1 MNLNEYQSKI
11 IPFDTFDKEQWDGDL
26 TKPAFMEKVLGL
38 AGEAGEVEDK
48 FKKILRDNGAKLT
61 PEAKEGIIKELG
73 DTLWYLATI
82 ARYLDVT
89 LDDLARGNIDKLQSR
104 LDRNK
109 LSGSGDN
116 R

>member
-1 MNLNEYQSKI
+1 MDLNDYQTQI
-11 IPFDTFDKEQWDGDL
+11 IPFDLFDKEQWDGDI

-48 FKKILRDNGAKLT
+48 VKKVLRDDNAKLT
-61 PEAKEGIIKELG
+61 PEKKQEILKELG
-73 DTLWYLATI
+73 DTLWYVATI
-82 ARYLDVT
+82 ARYLDAPLGEIAKQNVK
-89 LDDLARGNIDKLQSR
+89 KLQSR

>member
-11 IPFDTFDKEQWDGDL
+11 AAYDLFDKDDWSGEL
-26 TKPAFMEKVLGL
+26 TDSSFMEKVLGL
-38 AGEAGEVEDK
+38 AGEAGEVADK
-48 FKKILRDNGAKLT
+48 FKKILRDDNAKLT
-61 PEAKEGIIKELG
+61 KGSKAEIAKELG
-73 DTLWYLATI
+73 DTLWYIATV
-82 ARYLDVT
+82 ARYLDIP
-89 LDDLARGNIDKLQSR
+89 LDEIAEKNIQKLQSR